1 MPLHKLQALKFCL
14 LALFFFVPDAA
25 AQGASSGPDVI
36 VQPAT
41 IQPLQTRIEA
51 LGTVI
56 ANESINLTSN
66 VTKTVTRINF
76 DDGQRVNK
84 GDVLVQMTSNEEE
97 ALLAEAGFTR
107 EEAGKQLE
115 RVRSL
120 VARDAASR
128 SLLDQRQR
136 EYEAAGARYKA
147 IESRLQDLRL
157 IAPFSGVVGLRNISV
172 GALVSPGD
180 VITTLND
187 DSRMKLDFTVPSVYL
202 KNLKAGLPIKARSRD
217 LGDQVVEGEVF
228 SIDNRIDT
236 VTRAITV
243 RAILPNENRELKQG
257 MLMSLE
263 LHTDHRDAL
272 VISESAL
279 IPLGSQNFVFV
290 IRKEGEDTR
299 VERIPVTI
307 GQRLQGSVEILAGLA
322 AGDLVVT
329 HGLQKIRSGQS
340 VNVIAEQTG
349 RESLVDLLNRKRL

>member
-14 LALFFFVPDAA
+14 LALFFFVPAAA

-147 IESRLQDLRL
+147 IESRLQDLRVFYNL
-157 IAPFSGVVGLRNISV
+157 SGVVGLRNISV

-202 KNLKAGLPIKARSRD
+202 KNLKVGLPIRARSRD

-322 AGDLVVT
+322 EGDLVVT